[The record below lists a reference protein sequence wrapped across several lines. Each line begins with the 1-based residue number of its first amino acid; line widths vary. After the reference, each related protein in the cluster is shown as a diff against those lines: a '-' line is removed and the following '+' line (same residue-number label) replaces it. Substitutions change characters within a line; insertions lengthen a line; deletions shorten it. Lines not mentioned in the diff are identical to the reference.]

1 MTAILLL
8 PPPSTRPPDRAMSLT
23 GPSASAAAVA
33 RIAAAHGCPGSVCV
47 RVETCIRH
55 SERYDCR
62 ISIVLAMPAIFDAFV
77 AKLRRH
83 GADAV
88 LLD

>member
-1 MTAILLL
+1 
-8 PPPSTRPPDRAMSLT
+8 MSLT
-23 GPSASAAAVA
+23 GPSSSAAVVA
-33 RIAAAHGCPGSVCV
+33 AIAAKHGCPPSVCL

-62 ISIVLAMPAIFDAFV
+62 ISIVLAMPAVFDAFV

-88 LLD
+88 LVD